1 MLMKKIQLGMLV
13 AAMLFLIPVNSRSQS
28 LPGKQRQASA
38 LQSANEIKGK
48 GSLEEAI
55 LSMER
60 RAWEAVKARDARAF
74 TDLFAAD
81 GLMADSMGFS
91 TRDGFLQ
98 TLPDLMIDQY
108 MLNDVKV
115 MMIDKNA
122 ALITYK
128 ADVKGSFKGKAF
140 PANPM
145 FVSSIWAKRDGKWMA
160 VYHQETIAQ

>member
-1 MLMKKIQLGMLV
+1 MLMKKVQLGMFV
-13 AAMLFLIPVNSRSQS
+13 AAMLFLMPANSQSQS
-28 LPGKQRQASA
+28 LSGRQRQASA
-38 LQSANEIKGK
+38 LQSANESKGES
-48 GSLEEAI
+48 SLEEAI

-60 RAWEAVKARDARAF
+60 RAWEAVKARDAKAF

-91 TRDGFLQ
+91 TRAGFLQ
-98 TLPDLMIDQY
+98 VLPDLTIDQY

-140 PANPM
+140 PANPA
-145 FVSSIWAKRDGKWMA
+145 FVSSIWARRDGKWMT